1 MHSFSK
7 YIESVSYDWGT
18 VLMFVSTCMC
28 VVCVDLSSEEIIK
41 LGRGGTIKVTP
52 FQYITTK
59 KQRRSLYVSTI
70 LASYK
75 EASKCNQQK
84 RTEFIVTS
92 FFQGKINCQLEW
104 SFLPSPYNLCLIS
117 LPNISSLQG
126 RSRESPTVLQ
136 PCTVCFGAKLW
147 QNTGKKYSILSS
159 QPPRYTYGGNS

>member
-92 FFQGKINCQLEW
+92 FFQGKINCQLE
-104 SFLPSPYNLCLIS
+104 
-117 LPNISSLQG
+117 
-126 RSRESPTVLQ
+126 
-136 PCTVCFGAKLW
+136 
-147 QNTGKKYSILSS
+147 
-159 QPPRYTYGGNS
+159 